1 MKSCDRCGIKFD
13 YVEGINHR
21 CYTVKE
27 WKKFSTNPVQAGTN
41 EFQFVNFFTQQKES
55 YDYITTAE
63 VLLARHVIIIRDHI
77 NRKKVGGFAKTPMKE
92 KLKSGLKSL
101 PSKITQK
108 NFDAGMKVFDE
119 SMQGLTKSLDQLGEG
134 LGGKKDSKSK
144 MEKLWG
150 KPTKVGIPK
159 SNNTNAIWGTKKK
172 TKSNNLDKIWGTS
185 KKKSGNS
192 LKIWSDP
199 VQKKRKS
206 KRKTS
211 KSDGW
216 DKHEKNLEKIWGKRK

>member
-1 MKSCDRCGIKFD
+1 MSECKKCQNKFD
-13 YVEGINHR
+13 YVELINHR
-21 CYTVKE
+21 CYTVSE
-27 WKKFSTNPVQAGTN
+27 WKKFSTNPVQAETN

-77 NRKKVGGFAKTPMKE
+77 NRKRVGGFAKTPMKE

-108 NFDAGMKVFDE
+108 NFDKGMKVFDE

-134 LGGKKDSKSK
+134 LGGKKDNKTK
-144 MEKLWG
+144 MKKLW
-150 KPTKVGIPK
+150 GIPK

-172 TKSNNLDKIWGTS
+172 
-185 KKKSGNS
+185 SGNS

-199 VQKKRKS
+199 VQPKRK
-206 KRKTS
+206 KTRKTS
-211 KSDGW
+211 KSDSW
-216 DKHEKNLEKIWGKRK
+216 DKHEKNMEKIWGKKK